1 MLELAQRVL
10 STKKETWIK
19 VSKVTIVFIVPLF
32 FTLMVGFGEKETYE
46 FMDEENARMVAPAN
60 PLPYLSD
67 LTVDLF
73 STFGVSWYS
82 FCIEN
87 LSYSQEQE
95 LPHDL
100 AFRLEGQGDFTKIQ
114 YTDTACKH
122 IHDKDIFYEVA
133 WGGFE
138 IPSKERAFEIFDCDG
153 KNCVVKM
160 DIEELMNFNIY
171 SKLNF
176 LSFTVIYILFVAA
189 IYGLLSVAI
198 SIYRYMKKD
207 SFV

>member
-1 MLELAQRVL
+1 MLELVRRVL

-19 VSKVTIVFIVPLF
+19 VGKVTIVFIIPLLLS
-32 FTLMVGFGEKETYE
+32 LMVGFGEKETYE
-46 FMDEENARMVAPAN
+46 FVDEENARMVAPAN
-60 PLPYLSD
+60 PLPYLPD

-87 LSYSQEQE
+87 LSYSQKQE

-100 AFRLEGQGDFTKIQ
+100 AFRLDGQGDFTKIQ
-114 YTDTACKH
+114 YGDTACKH
-122 IHDKDIFYEVA
+122 IYDKDIFYEVA

-153 KNCVVKM
+153 ENCVLKM
-160 DIEELMNFNIY
+160 KIEELMNFNVY
-171 SKLNF
+171 SRLNF
-176 LSFTVIYILFVAA
+176 LSLAVIYILFVAA
-189 IYGLLSVAI
+189 IFGILSLMI
-198 SIYRYMKKD
+198 SIYKYIKRD